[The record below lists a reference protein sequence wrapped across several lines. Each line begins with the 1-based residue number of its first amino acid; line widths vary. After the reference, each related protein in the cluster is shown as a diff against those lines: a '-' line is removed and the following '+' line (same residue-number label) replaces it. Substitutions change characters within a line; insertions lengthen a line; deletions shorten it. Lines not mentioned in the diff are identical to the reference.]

1 MTNLSNEIIQHYRAK
16 TYRTLTGQRVST
28 QEEAV
33 LFVNQRGF
41 VFFWPIKDVTLPSLW
56 VAVAGDREVADQH
69 DDPGHITWGWKDS
82 LLGSDQWYYAKILR
96 KKATMIALDIVP
108 YFYALSDNYGAPDED
123 YLTAY
128 EQGLLT
134 QEARNVYEALLKEG
148 PLDTIALR
156 RVTHMTSRSSDSR
169 FNRALLTLQTDFKIL
184 PVGVARVGAWKYAH
198 TYDIVA
204 RHYPEIPEDSRLIN
218 EKQARVKLIR
228 LYLESVGAISLRE
241 ITKLFRWKPRDV
253 EEAVNELVQAEIL
266 KRGLEMKNSRGEW
279 VGLHELVQ
287 SNFGH

>member
-1 MTNLSNEIIQHYRAK
+1 MTYISNEIIQHYRAN

-41 VFFWPIKDVTLPSLW
+41 VFFWPIKEMTLPSLW
-56 VAVAGDREVADQH
+56 VAVAGDRAVADQH

-184 PVGVARVGAWKYAH
+184 PVGVASVGAWKYAH

-204 RHYPEIPEDSRLIN
+204 RHYPEIPEDARLID

-241 ITKLFRWKPRDV
+241 VTKLFRWKPRDV

-279 VGLHELVQ
+279 VGLRELI
-287 SNFGH
+287 